1 MSDDVRSVQVRALG
15 GATWTIAAGILSRA
29 VGLIGSLLITYLL
42 DPEAVGE
49 VGAAAIL
56 VLTANQLTTVGV
68 GNYLVVKR
76 GEAEEGRR
84 TTWHVTVLHLALG
97 VLALAAT
104 IALARPL
111 ARMVHAPHAARYVA
125 WLAIAVALERL
136 GYVPERLL
144 IRGLRFRRL
153 AGIRAVAEITY
164 TIASL
169 ALAWMG
175 LGAMAIVFAN
185 LARSVVRAAGFIA
198 SVELSEWLERHP
210 LERAIYRRVLRF
222 GVRIWIGAGA
232 EFATTRWD
240 NLIVSYLY
248 GPTVMGQ
255 YQIAY
260 NLADVPAGQIGEQVA
275 EVLLP
280 SFAKLP
286 KEARKDAL
294 VSSAGILAFVIFP
307 IAIGFGAIA
316 PTLIHAVMRD
326 KWAAVAPMLA
336 ALCAISV
343 LRPAS
348 WQIAAYLIANDR
360 PGTHM
365 RCSFAQLAM
374 LVLALF
380 TLGRLG
386 PIWACVAVGCAL
398 ATYGLG
404 ALWTIRRD
412 DQLPM
417 RRVLRRYVPALA
429 ACVPMVLAVLATRYE
444 LRALSVHGRALPL
457 LAEIAAGV
465 LGYVIGA
472 YTVGRGTTRE
482 FLSLVAAARRR
493 RSAPRTDVHEP
504 AESSSTASTAR

>member
-1 MSDDVRSVQVRALG
+1 MSSDVRSVQAHALG
-15 GATWTIAAGILSRA
+15 SASWTIAAGIASRA
-29 VGLIGSLLITYLL
+29 LGLVGSLLITYLL
-42 DPEAVGE
+42 EPSAVGE

-68 GNYLVVKR
+68 GNYLVVKP
-76 GEAEEGRR
+76 EEGRR
-84 TTWHVTVLHLALG
+84 TIWHVTVLHLALG
-97 VLALAAT
+97 VLALALT
-104 IALARPL
+104 MALARPL
-111 ARMVHAPHAARYVA
+111 AALVHAPRAARFVP
-125 WLAIAVALERL
+125 WLALSVAIDRI
-136 GYVPERLL
+136 GFVPERLVV
-144 IRGLRFRRL
+144 RALRFRRV
-153 AGIRAVAEITY
+153 AGVRAASEITY

-169 ALAWMG
+169 GLAWAG
-175 LGAMAIVFAN
+175 LGAMAIVAAN
-185 LARSVVRAAGFIA
+185 VARSLVRSFGFIA
-198 SVELSEWLERHP
+198 SVERAEWLTRHP
-210 LERAIYRRVLRF
+210 LERAIYARVLRF

-240 NLIVSYLY
+240 NLIVSYLF

-286 KEARKDAL
+286 KESRKDAL
-294 VSSAGILAFVIFP
+294 VSSAGVLAFVIFP
-307 IAIGFGAIA
+307 VAIGFGAVA
-316 PTLIHAVMRD
+316 PTLIHAVMREA
-326 KWAAVAPMLA
+326 WAPVAPMLV

-374 LVLALF
+374 LVLSLL

-404 ALWTIRRD
+404 ALWSIRRAD
-412 DQLPM
+412 GLPM
-417 RRVLRRYVPALA
+417 RAVLARYVPALL
-429 ACVPMVLAVLATRYE
+429 ACAPMVLAVLAARSL
-444 LRALSVHGRALPL
+444 LRAHGLHGHGLALGV
-457 LAEIAAGV
+457 EILAGV
-465 LGYVIGA
+465 LGYLTGA
-472 YTVGRGTTRE
+472 FTLARGMTRE
-482 FLSLVAAARRR
+482 FLALVRAARRR
-493 RSAPRTDVHEP
+493 RLAPAPQEP
-504 AESSSTASTAR
+504 DESSSTASTAR